1 MLFDLCFEGCQE
13 FYRGRRRRKGHLRN
27 YTMREQGTFREHC
40 IVLKSCNIE
49 LQGKHGR
56 NILILSPFLNCVLS
70 ALMKDLREF
79 SGGPVVRTACF
90 HHRGYKINP
99 WWGNWD
105 PTSYVLQSKKKK
117 KNSESQIGHGYRPF
131 YDPRTLWNFFV
142 INTCGCNLPTQF
154 FSSCYILSNIRLR
167 DHICFYSP
175 LNFQ

>member
-13 FYRGRRRRKGHLRN
+13 FYRGRRRKGHLRN

-40 IVLKSCNIE
+40 TVLKSCNIE

-90 HHRGYKINP
+90 YHRGYKINCK
-99 WWGNWD
+99 GNN
-105 PTSYVLQSKKKK
+105 TKL
-117 KNSESQIGHGYRPF
+117 KNRKRNLDQIIYRPPDF
-131 YDPRTLWNFFV
+131 LTSGR
-142 INTCGCNLPTQF
+142 
-154 FSSCYILSNIRLR
+154 
-167 DHICFYSP
+167 P
-175 LNFQ
+175 LGF

>member
-13 FYRGRRRRKGHLRN
+13 FYRGRRRKGHLRN

-40 IVLKSCNIE
+40 TVLKSCNIE

-90 HHRGYKINP
+90 YHRGYKINCKGTEIP
-99 WWGNWD
+99 QAVWCS
-105 PTSYVLQSKKKK
+105 PRKKKI
-117 KNSESQIGHGYRPF
+117 SESQIGHVYRPF
-131 YDPRTLWNFFV
+131 YDPWTL
-142 INTCGCNLPTQF
+142 
-154 FSSCYILSNIRLR
+154 
-167 DHICFYSP
+167 
-175 LNFQ
+175 

>member
-117 KNSESQIGHGYRPF
+117 KNLRKPDWAWLQAILWSQDSLKLLCYK
-131 YDPRTLWNFFV
+131 YLW
-142 INTCGCNLPTQF
+142 L
-154 FSSCYILSNIRLR
+154 
-167 DHICFYSP
+167 
-175 LNFQ
+175 